1 MDNAE
6 FLVGPVIYG
15 ALLPYIVV
23 TVIDMTNLMDGEL
36 GRILSSFFALLM
48 PPYVPFS
55 CIYMLTRIYLS
66 SQCR

>member
-1 MDNAE
+1 
-6 FLVGPVIYG
+6 
-15 ALLPYIVV
+15 
-23 TVIDMTNLMDGEL
+23 MTNLMDGEL